1 VSENLWQWTASD
13 ITHAIRAR
21 RVSSVEVLE
30 SVLQRVQQINPRINA
45 IVDLMIEDALA
56 TAERADEAVRRSEP
70 LGPLHGV
77 PVTVKIN
84 VDFAG
89 RATTN
94 GVVAFKDLIAPLDSA
109 PVANLRKAGAI
120 IFGRTNTPA
129 FSHRA
134 FTDNDLHGRTLN
146 PWDPTRT
153 PGGSSGG
160 AAAAVASGMGPLA
173 HGNDRAGSVRYPAY
187 ACGILGLR
195 PSLGRVPE
203 FTPSAKEERGLF
215 SQITMV
221 HGLLAR
227 TTDDLRLGLQALEM
241 DDHADPWAF
250 AAPARESA
258 QSAPTR
264 IALVCAVPG
273 TKADREVTAALRQ
286 AAKLLEDAGCHVEE
300 ITPPDFVELATMFWK
315 LLMTEERAASANEVA
330 SSTKAIL
337 LYGDEAV
344 KRVRSGNMAYA
355 GEYDFT
361 GYVHALTRRTVILR
375 RWRRFLRDYPLL
387 LMPVS
392 WVLPF
397 PIDYDQGGH
406 DAVRHTIETCHPL
419 LAISTLGLPSL
430 AVPTSFA
437 NGVPVGVQLVAD
449 RFQEERL
456 LQAADIIQAGC
467 PMSRPS

>member
-160 AAAAVASGMGPLA
+160 AAAAVASG
-173 HGNDRAGSVRYPAY
+173 
-187 ACGILGLR
+187 
-195 PSLGRVPE
+195 
-203 FTPSAKEERGLF
+203 
-215 SQITMV
+215 
-221 HGLLAR
+221 
-227 TTDDLRLGLQALEM
+227 LRLGLQALEM